1 MSASAR
7 ELRLP
12 DEEALREF
20 VIAQRWFG
28 SKSKEVAHFRLLET
42 VPLTEQPL
50 GLSVLEVEFL
60 PGTHE
65 LYQLPIGARPE
76 GEWTEGVI
84 CVNDAMAIY
93 DAMGDPETAR
103 ALLKLIAES
112 TEIETGSGVAHFCTV
127 EGQSLPTEIGDVR
140 PMGAEQSNS
149 SIVIDDKLVLKAYR
163 KLGAGPNPELEILR
177 FLTERD
183 FPHIAALRGWYGHS
197 GRLIDAT
204 LGIVQDFLAGATDG
218 WDLALAD
225 LREDPQRFVARAR
238 ALGEVTGRLH
248 TALGSENADPAFAPE
263 DTSAEA
269 LGLLTATV
277 DEEIERVFVDLPE
290 LGADEDAADDV
301 LGPIRGR
308 GQEVRDQLRRLTQVG
323 SAGRVI
329 RHHGDYHLGQVML
342 DANDDWVVLDFE
354 GEPARTLVERRRKRS
369 PLRDVAG
376 MLRSFAYAATASE
389 LLHGAPAPE
398 GWEDAVRNAYLDGYL
413 EETDQSLLPP
423 GRAGV
428 ERLLAVFELEKAVY
442 ELRYE
447 LDNRP
452 DWVKIPVAG
461 IARLLEPETTEP
473 EA

>member
-1 MSASAR
+1 MSPTH

-12 DEEALREF
+12 DEDALREF
-20 VIAQRWFG
+20 VVGQRWFG
-28 SKSKEVAHFRLLET
+28 SKSREVAHFRLLET
-42 VPLTEQPL
+42 IPLTEQPL
-50 GLSVLEVEFL
+50 GIGVLEVEFL

-65 LYQLPIGARPE
+65 LYQLPIGALPE
-76 GEWTEGVI
+76 GQWTDGVI
-84 CVNDAMAIY
+84 ATNEGMAIY
-93 DAMGDPETAR
+93 DAMTDDEIAR
-103 ALLKLIAES
+103 QLVRLIGENADI
-112 TEIETGSGVAHFCTV
+112 TTRQGVAEFRSVPNQPGGLGEVAH
-127 EGQSLPTEIGDVR
+127 VR
-140 PMGAEQSNS
+140 AMGAEQSNS
-149 SIVIDDKLVLKAYR
+149 SVVLDDRLVLKAYR
-163 KLGAGPNPELEILR
+163 RLGAGPNPELEILR

-183 FPHIAALRGWYGHS
+183 FPHIAPLRGWYAHS

-204 LGIVQDFLAGATDG
+204 LGILQDFLVGATDG

-225 LREDPQRFVARAR
+225 LREDPARFVGRAR

-248 TALGSENADPAFAPE
+248 MALASDNQDAAFAPE
-263 DTSAEA
+263 ETSAES

-277 DEEIERVFVDLPE
+277 EEEIEQVFLALPDGDE
-290 LGADEDAADDV
+290 LA
-301 LGPIRGR
+301 PIRGR
-308 GQEVRDQLRRLTQVG
+308 GEEVREKLRMLTQVG
-323 SAGRVI
+323 SAGRII
-329 RHHGDYHLGQVML
+329 RHHGDYHLGQVMHSG
-342 DANDDWVVLDFE
+342 DGGWSVLDFE

-389 LLHGAPAPE
+389 LLHGAGAPA
-398 GWEDAVRNAYLDGYL
+398 GWEQEVRAAYLDGYL

-423 GRAGV
+423 GRAAV
-428 ERLLAVFELEKAVY
+428 EQLLSVFELEKAVY

-461 IARLLEPETTEP
+461 IARLLDPEREP

>member
-1 MSASAR
+1 M
-7 ELRLP
+7 
-12 DEEALREF
+12 
-20 VIAQRWFG
+20 I
-28 SKSKEVAHFRLLET
+28 
-42 VPLTEQPL
+42 PLTEQPL
-50 GLSVLEVEFL
+50 GLAVLEVEFL

-76 GEWTEGVI
+76 GEWADGVI
-84 CVNDAMAIY
+84 ATNEGMAIY
-93 DAMGDPETAR
+93 DAMSDPEMVR
-103 ALLKLIAES
+103 QLVRLIAAG
-112 TEIETGSGVAHFCTV
+112 TEIETGQGTAEFHSVGDGLGSDVA
-127 EGQSLPTEIGDVR
+127 EVR

-149 SIVIDDKLVLKAYR
+149 SVVLDERLVLKAYR
-163 KLGAGPNPELEILR
+163 RLGAGPNPELEILR

-225 LREDPQRFVARAR
+225 LREDPARFAARAR

-248 TALGSENADPAFAPE
+248 TALGSENADAAFAPE
-263 DTSAEA
+263 ETSAEA

-277 DEEIERVFVDLPE
+277 DEEIERVFLDLPDGLE
-290 LGADEDAADDV
+290 V
-301 LGPIRGR
+301 LAPIRGR
-308 GQEVRDQLRRLTQVG
+308 GEEVREKLRMLTHVG

-329 RHHGDYHLGQVML
+329 RHHGDYHLGQVMHTA
-342 DANDDWVVLDFE
+342 DGDWVVLDFE
-354 GEPARTLVERRRKRS
+354 GEPARTLIERRRKRS

-389 LLHGAPAPE
+389 LLHGAPAPA
-398 GWEDAVRNAYLDGYL
+398 GWEEEVRAAYLDGYL

-423 GRAGV
+423 GRAAV

-447 LDNRP
+447 LNNRP

>member
-1 MSASAR
+1 MSAVR

-20 VIAQRWFG
+20 VLAQRWFG

-42 VPLTEQPL
+42 VPLSEQPLL

-65 LYQLPIGARPE
+65 LYQLPLGARPE
-76 GEWTEGVI
+76 GEWAEGVI
-84 CVNDAMAIY
+84 CVNEGMAIY
-93 DAMGDPETAR
+93 DAMNDPETAR
-103 ALLKLIAES
+103 ALIRLMARD
-112 TEIETGSGVAHFCTV
+112 TEIETGAGVAEFRTV
-127 EGQSLPTEIGDVR
+127 EGSTLNPEIGQIR

-149 SIVIDDKLVLKAYR
+149 SIVIDEKLVLKAYR

-204 LGIVQDFLAGATDG
+204 LGIAQDFLAGATDG

-225 LREDPQRFVARAR
+225 LREDPKRFVARAR
-238 ALGEVTGRLH
+238 VLGEVTGRLH
-248 TALGSENADPAFAPE
+248 TTLGSENADPAFAPE

-277 DEEIERVFVDLPE
+277 DEEIERVFVDLP
-290 LGADEDAADDV
+290 DDRDV
-301 LGPIRGR
+301 LEPIRGR
-308 GQEVRDQLRRLTQVG
+308 GQEVRDQLHRLTQVG

-329 RHHGDYHLGQVML
+329 RHHGDFHLGQVML
-342 DANDDWVVLDFE
+342 DADGDWVVLDFE

-398 GWEDAVRNAYLDGYL
+398 GWEDEVRSAYLDGYL

>member
-1 MSASAR
+1 MSPVR

-12 DEEALREF
+12 GEDALREF
-20 VIAQRWFG
+20 VLAQRWFG

-42 VPLTEQPL
+42 IPLTELPL
-50 GLSVLEVEFL
+50 GLAVLEVEFL

-76 GEWTEGVI
+76 GEWSDGVI
-84 CVNDAMAIY
+84 CVNEGMAIY
-93 DAMGDPETAR
+93 DAMSDPDTAR
-103 ALLKLIAES
+103 QLMRLMAAD
-112 TEIETGSGVAHFCTV
+112 TEIETGQGVAEFRAV
-127 EGQSLPTEIGDVR
+127 GALSAEVGEVR

-149 SIVIDDKLVLKAYR
+149 SVVLDERLVLKAYR
-163 KLGAGPNPELEILR
+163 RLGAGPNPELEILR

-183 FPHIAALRGWYGHS
+183 FPHIAALRGWYGHT

-204 LGIVQDFLAGATDG
+204 LGIVQDFLVGATDG

-225 LREDPQRFVARAR
+225 LREDPSRFVGRAR

-248 TALGSENADPAFAPE
+248 MALGSEPQDPAFAPE

-277 DEEIERVFVDLPE
+277 DEEIERVFVDLP
-290 LGADEDAADDV
+290 DDREV
-301 LGPIRGR
+301 LAPIAGR
-308 GQEVRDQLRRLTQVG
+308 GQEVRDKLRMLTQVG

-329 RHHGDYHLGQVML
+329 RHHGDFHLGQVMHTA
-342 DANDDWVVLDFE
+342 DDDWVVLDFE

-389 LLHGAPAPE
+389 LLHDAPAPE
-398 GWEDAVRNAYLDGYL
+398 GWETSVRTAYLDGYL

-423 GRAGV
+423 GRAAV